1 VNIAKVPSSVLP
13 KLDRFLRET
22 PLPLLLGVASFG
34 WFAAIGLRL
43 PVDVDEGFYALAA
56 ELVTHGR
63 MPYRDFFY
71 PQGPLYPYLLAPVV
85 LVVGARFLLL
95 RAVSCV
101 FAATAAGLV
110 GHLVHRETRSRFAT
124 VASVVLFATH
134 ELSWQWF
141 TTIRTYGLG
150 AVLLLASLVLA
161 TPPDREPRAREL
173 VLAGFL
179 GIAGPLM
186 RLPLLPAFGIVPLA
200 LWLRG
205 TNAGLGRGALV
216 LTFIVIGAN
225 AGRHPAAF
233 AIVGSIAAVVAA
245 IAGRGA
251 LAATRRVA
259 WYVLGAGLLAG
270 PVIVVF
276 ARHWTSFRYGL
287 VGFHADSSSFLTF
300 PQTRPYLA
308 AAIGGGSILE
318 LSAYGMQNAMLLVAS
333 LVALSLPGRATVM
346 ALLIGCVA
354 LTCGASRHA
363 PFIEHYMTAIVPYL
377 VVGAGFALGHL
388 DRPAQQID
396 ARLEHPARAVT
407 IAASVVFILATSS
420 SLDKKWTLG
429 RHNEWDD
436 RGFRPSVLDA
446 KAAAVARAVRAY
458 PGPLLTVWPGSALR
472 SADSVMPGYE
482 NHFTR
487 LVASKKSAAEA
498 SALHLTSGEDFRRAI
513 TKHTP
518 RVVVLDRETVRLPGN
533 EAGME
538 RLVVSS
544 GYRLLE
550 SIGDVTIYV
559 RDDK

>member
-1 VNIAKVPSSVLP
+1 
-13 KLDRFLRET
+13 
-22 PLPLLLGVASFG
+22 
-34 WFAAIGLRL
+34 
-43 PVDVDEGFYALAA
+43 
-56 ELVTHGR
+56 
-63 MPYRDFFY
+63 
-71 PQGPLYPYLLAPVV
+71 
-85 LVVGARFLLL
+85 
-95 RAVSCV
+95 
-101 FAATAAGLV
+101 
-110 GHLVHRETRSRFAT
+110 
-124 VASVVLFATH
+124 
-134 ELSWQWF
+134 
-141 TTIRTYGLG
+141 
-150 AVLLLASLVLA
+150 
-161 TPPDREPRAREL
+161 
-173 VLAGFL
+173 
-179 GIAGPLM
+179 
-186 RLPLLPAFGIVPLA
+186 
-200 LWLRG
+200 
-205 TNAGLGRGALV
+205 
-216 LTFIVIGAN
+216 
-225 AGRHPAAF
+225 
-233 AIVGSIAAVVAA
+233 
-245 IAGRGA
+245 
-251 LAATRRVA
+251 
-259 WYVLGAGLLAG
+259 
-270 PVIVVF
+270 
-276 ARHWTSFRYGL
+276 
-287 VGFHADSSSFLTF
+287 
-300 PQTRPYLA
+300 
-308 AAIGGGSILE
+308 
-318 LSAYGMQNAMLLVAS
+318 
-333 LVALSLPGRATVM
+333 
-346 ALLIGCVA
+346 
-354 LTCGASRHA
+354 
-363 PFIEHYMTAIVPYL
+363 MTAIVPYL